1 MYASTW
7 GKIQVTNVIKRTKTE
22 FYINLRFN
30 MHLPFGK
37 GSVSMKGVADLR
49 FGGVKERGLGQ
60 RGQIVEL
67 IGGHKPYAS

>member
-1 MYASTW
+1 MQTP
-7 GKIQVTNVIKRTKTE
+7 GEKIQIRNVIKRTKTE

-37 GSVSMKGVADLR
+37 GSASMKGVADLR

-67 IGGHKPYAS
+67 IGGHKAYAS

>member
-1 MYASTW
+1 
-7 GKIQVTNVIKRTKTE
+7 
-22 FYINLRFN
+22 